1 VNGFHK
7 QREVFDNDR
16 RRRVLPRM
24 AQQQGITMKKF
35 LPYVFLAL
43 VVETSS
49 ALALPATAPAA
60 AQAAAS
66 CAQHYNV
73 VIGVGDKEKVTG
85 ALSNAFNLQ
94 KEFGAQC
101 VNIEV
106 VNFSSAVTQLTP
118 TSPLATQVKDALKA
132 GINIVACE
140 NSLNKFKLT
149 IDDMFPGI
157 TAVPSGVGERRL
169 DLPPA
174 LTPAAKPNEQQDTND
189 F

>member
-1 VNGFHK
+1 
-7 QREVFDNDR
+7 
-16 RRRVLPRM
+16 
-24 AQQQGITMKKF
+24 MKKF
-35 LPYVFLAL
+35 LPYIFLAL
-43 VVETSS
+43 VFEASS
-49 ALALPATAPAA
+49 AFAFPATASAA
-60 AQAAAS
+60 TPPAAS

-101 VNIEV
+101 VDIEV

-118 TSPLATQVKDALKA
+118 MSPLATQIKDALKA
-132 GINIVACE
+132 GIKIVACE

-157 TAVPSGVGERRL
+157 TAVPSGVAELVRRQKEGWIYL
-169 DLPPA
+169 QP
-174 LTPAAKPNEQQDTND
+174 
-189 F
+189 